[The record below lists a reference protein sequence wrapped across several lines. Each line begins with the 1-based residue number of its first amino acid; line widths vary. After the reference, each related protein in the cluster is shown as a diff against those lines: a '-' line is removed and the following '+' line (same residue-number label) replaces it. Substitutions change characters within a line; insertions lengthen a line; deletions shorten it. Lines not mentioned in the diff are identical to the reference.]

1 MNFWINWRLLPQC
14 GIVSIGCYIH
24 DSVVRNTVAKIHCFE
39 STQFEFEALKMKTL
53 LFYLYLI
60 AYSSCSVQKTFDKK
74 YVTTESIKLAK
85 VKTLHTS
92 SNQMNKITCSSLC
105 LRDSRENCNA
115 FRVNSK
121 NECELIENPEQLQ
134 EQNPSCLD
142 GTLGQKSSISQNSQF
157 QNIIFHK
164 IHNFKVSFFT
174 KFTILISQFS

>member
-1 MNFWINWRLLPQC
+1 MVGGNFFHTC
-14 GIVSIGCYIH
+14 IH
-24 DSVVRNTVAKIHCFE
+24 DYLVLGYSFN
-39 STQFEFEALKMKTL
+39 MKAFLICT
-53 LFYLYLI
+53 YLI
-60 AYSSCSVQKTFDKK
+60 AYSFCSIQKLFDKK
-74 YVTTESIKLAK
+74 FVTNKSFDLAK
-85 VKTLHTS
+85 IKILHDST
-92 SNQMNKITCSSLC
+92 QPMNKVTCSSLC

-174 KFTILISQFS
+174 KFSFLKFTFLKSHFSQNSQF